1 MSGAEATS
9 LGLDAALAKQN
20 SPAGDGGATLVARL
34 LSCLGARRWRVTDG
48 DDLPSHGGEA
58 ADGLARKD
66 SAEWQC
72 PADFGDLPEH
82 LLEAV
87 FRHLV
92 ASRRQYH
99 FAISSAWCVCC
110 VTSRAGVSTC
120 RADQDCSPR
129 PVSGSRSG
137 LLKCFVRRDSRPSG
151 GGGTRFTFYMGR
163 DPKLSHRAR
172 FLLCA
177 VQASRS
183 EFTLFLNSRA
193 EGRPVGRLAANSF
206 GTQYRLELAGMTLVG
221 TLPPPGCAAY
231 YAAAVAGRSRAA
243 GAGGGRAPPGAP
255 AAASWGRDAAAEAA
269 AAAAAQQ
276 QREGIM
282 LFAELKY
289 KARVKGFMQ
298 PRRMKV
304 LLPHPSQL
312 SFQQALPHLACAP
325 SPRGLAAAGGSRSTA
340 AAAVAQGSG
349 LGAAGAGEPSP
360 SAEPVTPRFSA
371 APNTEGSL
379 LPSLPGTPAASPVG
393 PEHQAK
399 PEASGLLP
407 AGSSRM
413 SRLLLKLGLSQASA
427 ACVTSGPNPAASEQ
441 PTSSGGGTVARD
453 AVLHPR
459 PWGAALA
466 PPAPAP
472 PPAPLPPVVLHNKAP
487 HWNDGLRCW
496 CLNFRGRVKLASVK
510 NFQAW
515 RFGAGPPPDDAL
527 LRSSAV
533 SALALVR
540 EDDEAERVV
549 MQFGKVDTDAYI
561 LDFKPTVLTAFQAFA
576 ICLSTFDSKLML

>member
-20 SPAGDGGATLVARL
+20 SSAGDGGATLVARL

-99 FAISSAWCVCC
+99 FAIC
-110 VTSRAGVSTC
+110 GVNTTWRRLGQAMFFSQPWQALHLICHPTQLFC
-120 RADQDCSPR
+120 LSPR

-221 TLPPPGCAAY
+221 TLPPPGC
-231 YAAAVAGRSRAA
+231 
-243 GAGGGRAPPGAP
+243 
-255 AAASWGRDAAAEAA
+255 
-269 AAAAAQQ
+269 AAAAQQ

-472 PPAPLPPVVLHNKAP
+472 PPAPLPPVVLHNKSP

-510 NFQAW
+510 NFQ
-515 RFGAGPPPDDAL
+515 
-527 LRSSAV
+527 
-533 SALALVR
+533 LVR